1 MKASVTIPPA
11 APLLPKMTTVY
22 IVRHADKAAGGG
34 ADPQLSP
41 AGLERAQTLAY
52 MLRQD
57 KVKAV
62 FVTNTL
68 RSRQTGE
75 PAALDSAVALQ
86 EYSDANDVADFIL
99 SNFEGKR
106 VLVVAHSNTV
116 KVIAA
121 RLTGSIAVPAADI
134 AEHQFDRLHV
144 VHRSG
149 PKGHL
154 DRLRYGVATP

>member
-1 MKASVTIPPA
+1 MKTSVTIPPA
-11 APLLPKMTTVY
+11 ASLLPKMTTMY
-22 IVRHADKAAGGG
+22 IVRHADKAGGD
-34 ADPQLSP
+34 DPPLSET
-41 AGLERAQTLAY
+41 GGDRAKTLAY

-62 FVTNTL
+62 FVTNTA

-75 PAALDSAVALQ
+75 PAALDSGVALTV
-86 EYSDANDVADFIL
+86 YSDAKAVADLIL
-99 SNFEGKR
+99 AKFEGKR

-121 RLTGSIAVPAADI
+121 RLTGSITVPAADI
-134 AEHQFDRLHV
+134 AEDQYDRFFV
-144 VHRSG
+144 VHRIG

>member
-1 MKASVTIPPA
+1 MKSNLTIPHVPV
-11 APLLPKMTTVY
+11 LIPKMTTVY

-34 ADPQLSP
+34 SDPQLSQT
-41 AGLERAQTLAY
+41 GFERAQTLAY
-52 MLRQD
+52 MLKQD

-62 FVTNTL
+62 FVTSFQ

-75 PAALDSAVALQ
+75 PTALDSGVALQ
-86 EYSDANDVADFIL
+86 EYSDANAVADLIL
-99 SNFEGKR
+99 ANFEGKR

-121 RLTGSIAVPAADI
+121 RLTGSLAVPAADI
-134 AEHQFDRLHV
+134 AEDQYDRLFV

-149 PKGHL
+149 TKGHL
-154 DRLRYGVATP
+154 DRLRYGVATL